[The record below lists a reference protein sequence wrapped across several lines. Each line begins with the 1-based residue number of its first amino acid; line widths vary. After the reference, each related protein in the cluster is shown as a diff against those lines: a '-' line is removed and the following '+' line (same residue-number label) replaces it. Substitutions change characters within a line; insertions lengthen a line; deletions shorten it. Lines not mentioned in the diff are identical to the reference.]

1 MTTELVVKK
10 TIGWLFLLVGIMVIL
25 YTALSTINYFTGVYP
40 FPELFVS
47 SETVSTVSESSDS
60 LNSMI
65 EGMLSNQ
72 INSFISKDSINLI
85 LNMTAWSLFAFFM
98 VYLGAKVF
106 ELGLKVMKE

>member
-1 MTTELVVKK
+1 MTTELVIKK
-10 TIGWLFLLVGIMVIL
+10 TLGWLFVLIGIMVIL
-25 YTALSTINYFTGVYP
+25 YTALTTINYFTGVYP

-47 SETVSTVSESSDS
+47 SEVVSTTTSSDS